1 MVHVLER
8 FTDTARRVV
17 VHAQEEAHALEHGH
31 IGTEHLLLGLL
42 RGDTD
47 GAVRALDAAG
57 LTLDTAR
64 GDVEELVGRGTAPP
78 DTEVPF
84 TPRAKKVL
92 ELSLREALQSGHD
105 YIRSEHI
112 LLGLM
117 RETEGTGA
125 RILRRCGVDTLEL
138 RRDVMTFLRGPE
150 PLPDEPSTEPP
161 VRPAG
166 EEGPW
171 AVSPAGEGPRS
182 AAERLTGEGPRSAA
196 ERLTG
201 QGPRSAAGHA
211 TGEGARSA
219 GPQPPETA
227 IERRLSAIEHRL
239 ERIERLLRDGPG
251 PGSA

>member
-92 ELSLREALQSGHD
+92 ELSLREALQFGHD

-138 RRDVMTFLRGPE
+138 RRDVMTFLRSPE
-150 PLPDEPSTEPP
+150 PPPDEPPTAPP

-166 EEGPW
+166 EEGPR
-171 AVSPAGEGPRS
+171 AAGEGSRS
-182 AAERLTGEGPRSAA
+182 AAEHVT
-196 ERLTG
+196 
-201 QGPRSAAGHA
+201 
-211 TGEGARSA
+211 